1 MALLFGKALFVANC
15 GDSHAIMAT
24 GTDTLESVPLS
35 HDQTPYRKDE
45 RERCKAAGARVMS
58 MDMLDGIVPMSDDWG
73 DDDVELGEVVDTAG
87 DPPRIWHPTE
97 KYPGNAFTRSVGDAL
112 SEPMGVFATPEV
124 STFELDDRCEFLV
137 VASDGIWEF
146 LTNQAV
152 VDAAAQ
158 FLDPA
163 EACDHL
169 VKRAYHTWLDNEV
182 RTDDITCIVVH
193 VFPEAGDGGRGRKR
207 STGARVGGKR
217 SENNK

>member
-1 MALLFGKALFVANC
+1 MGSESLKRLRLLWLLPLAVVRDPRPTIVLWSPVRFPFKCPHSSKTKFTGKCAAPQRATQRKTHTSEGVGFFMPNC
-15 GDSHAIMAT
+15 
-24 GTDTLESVPLS
+24 
-35 HDQTPYRKDE
+35 
-45 RERCKAAGARVMS
+45 AAFLAQ
-58 MDMLDGIVPMSDDWG
+58 LQ
-73 DDDVELGEVVDTAG
+73 
-87 DPPRIWHPTE
+87 
-97 KYPGNAFTRSVGDAL
+97 PGSA
-112 SEPMGVFATPEV
+112 EV
-124 STFELDDRCEFLV
+124 STLELDDRCEFLV